1 MNPLAAR
8 LRERIAASGPVGF
21 SVFME
26 SALYDERDGFYARGA
41 QLGASGAFTTAP
53 IAAPFLAR
61 ALGADLRAL
70 WERLGQPEPFTLVE
84 VGPGDGSLVAGL
96 SAELSD
102 LPLDLVLC
110 ERAAGMLEQARA
122 RVPDAREAELSQLAG
137 IRGAIIANEVHDA
150 CPAHRLRWPHE
161 LLVDVGPD
169 GRFVLVPGPPAGDLG
184 DSLLAAGVHPVEGAE
199 YEVSPAQAA
208 LQRTLAGALERGA
221 LIVLDYGEAG
231 AARYDRPVPRLRTY
245 LSGMAGGDPLA
256 APGTQDIT
264 VDVDFGAV
272 RAAGEAAGLR
282 TTLDVGQPEWL
293 LAHGAQAA
301 IALLPRHAAERLW
314 LEALSDP
321 DGTGAAFRVLVQE
334 RD

>member
-1 MNPLAAR
+1 M
-8 LRERIAASGPVGF
+8 
-21 SVFME
+21 
-26 SALYDERDGFYARGA
+26 
-41 QLGASGAFTTAP
+41 
-53 IAAPFLAR
+53 
-61 ALGADLRAL
+61 
-70 WERLGQPEPFTLVE
+70 
-84 VGPGDGSLVAGL
+84 
-96 SAELSD
+96 
-102 LPLDLVLC
+102 
-110 ERAAGMLEQARA
+110 
-122 RVPDAREAELSQLAG
+122 
-137 IRGAIIANEVHDA
+137 HDA

-184 DSLLAAGVHPVEGAE
+184 DPLRAAGARLVEGAE
-199 YEVSPAQAA
+199 YEVSPAQAS
-208 LQRTLAGALERGA
+208 LQSTLAGALERGA

-282 TTLDVGQPEWL
+282 TTLDVAQPEWL

-321 DGTGAAFRVLVQE
+321 EGTGAAFRVLVQE